1 MTTRVLLGLA
11 FSTCLVACFA
21 KTTSLGGPNDT
32 DGGAGGSGGGRDLVS
47 NDAGTSGNDAGTNG
61 NDAGTNGSGIAC
73 QIADPMLPVAP
84 CPAGEY
90 CKSND
95 GTCGGVARCV
105 TRPPP
110 PPPFC
115 PDLECDCSGNVRCR
129 DTSRSSGTDVGPTST
144 CGITCGTKTC
154 NGVTEYC
161 WHGTGGV
168 MFPDGGANS
177 QYKCNAIPTAC
188 RIDHSCACLLANGG
202 PGKCT
207 ETGGK
212 LDLDVPLP

>member
-21 KTTSLGGPNDT
+21 KTTSLGGTNDNV
-32 DGGAGGSGGGRDLVS
+32 DGAGGSGGE
-47 NDAGTSGNDAGTNG
+47 AGIVANEGGGGGNDGGGNGDGGT
-61 NDAGTNGSGIAC
+61 TGSGIAC
-73 QIADPMLPVAP
+73 QIASSMLPVAP
-84 CPAGEY
+84 CPTDEY
-90 CKSND
+90 CKSSD
-95 GTCGGVARCV
+95 GTCGGVAQCV

-129 DTSRSSGTDVGPTST
+129 DTSRSSGTDVGPNST
-144 CGITCGTKTC
+144 CGITCGPKTC
-154 NGVTEYC
+154 DGVNEYC

-168 MFPDGGANS
+168 MLPDGGANS
-177 QYKCNAIPTAC
+177 LHECKPVPTAC
-188 RIDHSCACLLANGG
+188 HTDHSCACLLATGAI
-202 PGKCT
+202 GKCSDA
-207 ETGGK
+207 GGK